1 MESEENTLT
10 PVEEDYPLETED
22 ILDEMEDIINAGRQ
36 ILLTNRVTID
46 PDEFLDLI
54 DKLRVSVYASTNKA
68 EEIISDRDA
77 ILEEAKIQ
85 ADAILENARKKAL
98 ELTSV
103 AVPYNVREEA
113 KKLLEKAICL
123 AEEKVE

>member
-1 MESEENTLT
+1 MENEENLLT
-10 PVEEDYPLETED
+10 PADEGPESIED
-22 ILDEMEDIINAGRQ
+22 ILDEMEDIITAGRQ

-54 DKLRVSVYASTNKA
+54 DRMRKALPSSVRQA
-68 EEIISDRDA
+68 EEIASNCETI
-77 ILEEAKIQ
+77 INEAEIQ

-98 ELTSV
+98 ELTSA

-113 KKLLEKAICL
+113 KKLLESAIRL
-123 AEEKVE
+123 AEEEQE

>member
-10 PVEEDYPLETED
+10 PVEEDYPMDAEY
-22 ILDEMEDIINAGRQ
+22 ILDEMEDIINTGRQ

-54 DKLRVSVYASTNKA
+54 DKLRISIYSSTSKA
-68 EEIISDRDA
+68 KEIISDHEA
-77 ILEEAKIQ
+77 IMEEARAK
-85 ADAILENARKKAL
+85 ADTILENARKKAS

-113 KKLLEKAICL
+113 KKLLEKAISL
-123 AEEKVE
+123 AEEEAE